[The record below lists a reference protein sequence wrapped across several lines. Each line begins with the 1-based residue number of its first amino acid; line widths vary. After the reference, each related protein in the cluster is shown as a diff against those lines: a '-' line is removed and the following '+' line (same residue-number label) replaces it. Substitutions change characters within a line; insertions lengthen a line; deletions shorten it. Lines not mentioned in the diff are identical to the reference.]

1 MTRIL
6 LSRLNGVFLMLL
18 GLLAIAIQSS
28 LFSTWPLTYIKP
40 DAALWLVMWFALRRP
55 FIEGGILTLVMAY
68 FQELHSSAPSGVL
81 LAKYLFIYL
90 GTAGANQVLVIPNF
104 ESFAMVTGVTAA
116 LSQWFQL
123 LILALLGVFTDSS
136 TGWGWK
142 GALILTLPQA
152 AIQAGL
158 SIWIYPTLERFDLLT
173 YKQAR
178 PEMELL

>member
-6 LSRLNGVFLMLL
+6 LSRLNGTILLLL
-18 GLLAIAIQSS
+18 GLIAISIQGS
-28 LFSTWPLTYIKP
+28 LFSSWPLNYIKP
-40 DAALWLVMWFALRRP
+40 DSILWLVLWFALRRS
-55 FIEGGILTLVMAY
+55 FIEGGILTLILAY
-68 FQELHSSAPSGVL
+68 FEELHSAAPSGIL
-81 LAKYLFIYL
+81 LAKYLFVYL
-90 GTAGANQVLVIPNF
+90 ATAGANQVLVIPNF
-104 ESFAMVTGVTAA
+104 ESYSMVTGVMSA

-123 LILALLGVFTDSS
+123 LLLALLGVFADSG

-158 SIWIYPTLERFDLLT
+158 SIWVYPALERFDLLT

-178 PEMELL
+178 PEMELF